1 MPQTDDKPTVNNAL
15 ADNQARE
22 AVAFA
27 EARAQ
32 SSKSGHLLA
41 EGRAITE
48 IARSIDLPEELLTAA
63 LVYPLA
69 REGIVA
75 LDELPGIFGADV
87 TELVRGLVQLGHF
100 SLPRDWRPGEALAT
114 QQSEALRKMLLA
126 FVSDVRLV
134 LIRIADQLYR
144 MRAAKSLPETEQRA
158 LATETAEIYAPLAN
172 RLGVWQLK
180 WELED
185 LSFRILHANT
195 YRDIAA
201 ALKERRGEREVLI
214 DNIKDTLRAELAA
227 NDIVADVTGRPKHIY
242 SIWRKMQRKKTGIDN
257 IFDIRAVRI
266 LVDSVKDC
274 YAALGVVHNLWP
286 YLPGEFDDY
295 IANPKENLYQ
305 SLHTAIVGPGGQALE
320 VQIRTHDMH
329 RHAELGV
336 AAHWR
341 YKEGKAAAPAFDQ
354 KIQLLRQLLEPGQ
367 QDSDLLESMR
377 DDVFEDR
384 VYAISPQGDVVEM
397 PAGATPL
404 DFAYHIHTQVG
415 HRCRG
420 AKVNGRIVPLTYK
433 VKNADRIEVITGKEA
448 NPSRDWLSPQLGY
461 LVAARSRAK
470 VRSWFRQQDKDQNR
484 RQGKEIVERELARLA
499 IKDLAAAEIARQLKF
514 ADADELFVA
523 LGAGDMTSAV
533 ISTAV
538 QQLRGEPAARL
549 ISKKR
554 AKPVAGDKPGNVVR
568 GIGGLLCNFARCCR
582 PVPPEDIAGY
592 ITLGRGVSIHRQN
605 CGNFENLNLRH
616 PERVIEVYWGDDD
629 RSTYQVDLKIL
640 AYDRQGLLK
649 DISGMLADDDV
660 RITGLQTRA
669 DRPHLQISIDLQIE
683 VNGLELLSRVMTRLE
698 QIPNIV
704 GVRRQS

>member
-1 MPQTDDKPTVNNAL
+1 MAEIEEKPENDSPGAASL
-15 ADNQARE
+15 ASTAQ
-22 AVAFA
+22 AFA
-27 EARAQ
+27 AAKA
-32 SSKSGHLLA
+32 KSAAEQQLLD

-48 IARSIDLPEELLTAA
+48 IAQSIDLPQTLLAA
-63 LVYPLA
+63 TLVYPLA
-69 REGIVA
+69 REGVFSLEELQGELGSEVA
-75 LDELPGIFGADV
+75 
-87 TELVRGLVQLGHF
+87 ELVRGLVQLGHF
-100 SLPRDWRPGEALAT
+100 SLPHDWRPGEALAT
-114 QQSEALRKMLLA
+114 RQSEALRKMLLA

-134 LIRIADQLYR
+134 LIRIAEQLHR
-144 MRAAKSLPETEQRA
+144 LREARSLPETAQKT

-185 LSFRILHANT
+185 LSFRFLHAET
-195 YRDIAA
+195 YRDIAT
-201 ALKERRGEREVLI
+201 ALKERRQEREALI
-214 DNIKDTLRAELAA
+214 DNIKEALRTELAA
-227 NDIVADVTGRPKHIY
+227 NDIVAEITGRPKHIF
-242 SIWRKMQRKKTGIDN
+242 SIWRKMQRKRTGIDN
-257 IFDIRAVRI
+257 IFDIQAVRI

-295 IANPKENLYQ
+295 IANPKENMYQ
-305 SLHTAIVGPGGQALE
+305 SLHTAIVGPGGQAVE
-320 VQIRTHDMH
+320 VQIRTHEMH

-420 AKVNGRIVPLTYK
+420 AKINGRIVPLTYK
-433 VKNADRIEVITGKEA
+433 VKNGDRIEIITGKEA

-461 LVAARSRAK
+461 LAAGRSRSK
-470 VRSWFRQQDKDQNR
+470 VRSWFRQQDKEQNR
-484 RQGKEIVERELARLA
+484 RQGKEIVERELSRLG
-499 IKDLAAAEIARQLKF
+499 IKDLPTTDIARQLKF
-514 ADADELFVA
+514 SDADEMFVA
-523 LGAGDMTSAV
+523 LGAGDITSAV
-533 ISTAV
+533 IATGV
-538 QQLRGEPAARL
+538 QQLRGEPAEKVFQ
-549 ISKKR
+549 KKR
-554 AKPVAGDKPGNVVR
+554 AKPTTGDSPGNVVR

-592 ITLGRGVSIHRQN
+592 ITLGRGVSVHRQN
-605 CGNFENLNLRH
+605 CRNFENLNLRH
-616 PERVIEVYWGDDD
+616 PERVIEVHWGDSE
-629 RSTYQVDLKIL
+629 RASYQVDLKIL

-649 DISGMLADDDV
+649 DISGLLADDEV

-683 VNGLELLSRVMTRLE
+683 VSGLDLLSRVMARLE
-698 QIPNIV
+698 QIPNIIRV
-704 GVRRQS
+704 GRQS

>member
-1 MPQTDDKPTVNNAL
+1 MPEIEEKLANETAGADGLAAAAL
-15 ADNQARE
+15 T
-22 AVAFA
+22 FA
-27 EARAQ
+27 AARANSPTQ
-32 SSKSGHLLA
+32 RQLLK

-48 IARSIDLPEELLTAA
+48 IARSIDLPQSLLAAA

-69 REGIVA
+69 REGIASLEDVQ
-75 LDELPGIFGADV
+75 ADLGGEV
-87 TELVRGLVQLGHF
+87 TELVKGLVQLGHF
-100 SLPRDWRPGEALAT
+100 SLPQDWRPGEALAT
-114 QQSEALRKMLLA
+114 RQSEALRKMLLA

-134 LIRIADQLYR
+134 LIRIAEQLYR
-144 MRAAKSLPETEQRA
+144 LREARSLPEPEQKS

-185 LSFRILHANT
+185 LSFRILHAET

-201 ALKERRGEREVLI
+201 ALKERRQHREVLI
-214 DNIKDTLRAELAA
+214 DEIKEALRAELAA
-227 NDIVADVTGRPKHIY
+227 NQIPAEITGRPKHIF
-242 SIWRKMQRKKTGIDN
+242 SIWRKMQRKRTGIDN
-257 IFDIRAVRI
+257 IFDIQAVRI

-295 IANPKENLYQ
+295 IANPKENMYQ
-305 SLHTAIVGPGGQALE
+305 SLHTAIVGPGGQAVE

-341 YKEGKAAAPAFDQ
+341 YKEGKAAVPAFDQ

-367 QDSDLLESMR
+367 QDGDLLESMR

-420 AKVNGRIVPLTYK
+420 AKINGRIVPLTYK
-433 VKNADRIEVITGKEA
+433 VKNGDRIEIITGKEA

-461 LVAARSRAK
+461 LAAGRSRSK
-470 VRSWFRQQDKDQNR
+470 VRSWFRQQDKEQNK
-484 RQGKEIVERELARLA
+484 RQGKEIVERELSRLS
-499 IKDLAAAEIARQLKF
+499 IKDLPPADIARQLKF
-514 ADADELFVA
+514 GDAEEMFVA
-523 LGAGDMTSAV
+523 LGAGDITSAV
-533 ISTAV
+533 IATAV
-538 QQLRGEPAARL
+538 QQLRGEPTEK
-549 ISKKR
+549 IFQKKR
-554 AKPVAGDKPGNVVR
+554 AKPSSGDSPGNVVR

-592 ITLGRGVSIHRQN
+592 ITLGRGVSVHRQN
-605 CGNFENLNLRH
+605 CRNFENLNLRH
-616 PERVIEVYWGDDD
+616 PERVIEVHWGD
-629 RSTYQVDLKIL
+629 SNHSSYQVDLKVL

-649 DISGMLADDDV
+649 DISGLLADDDV

-669 DRPHLQISIDLQIE
+669 DRPHLQITIDLQIE
-683 VNGLELLSRVMTRLE
+683 VSGLDLLSRVMTRLE

-704 GVRRQS
+704 KVRRQT